1 MISAIFVV
9 NSAGLKLYSKVY
21 DSNIVVDDLLLVSIL
36 SAIQMYAE
44 KAIDENIR
52 SIEFDRMHIIYRI
65 PEKLDQ
71 GGIMIVII
79 AEEMNTTIMLQANH
93 IINLIRK
100 RLPDSIDILN
110 FVQVDNRNAEIL
122 IDLENE
128 INMLIN
134 LSSDD
139 LEQIQKDTHIQFLE
153 KLLNKIAKRVP
164 KKTLMIDSR
173 IMINSQKS
181 FCVDPSISKEDCE
194 KIQNK
199 LRQGISRLYGSKI
212 FDETLRELD

>member
-21 DSNIVVDDLLLVSIL
+21 DSKIVVDDLLLVSIL

-52 SIEFDRMHIIYRI
+52 SIEFDKMHIIYRI
-65 PEKLDQ
+65 PENSDQ

-79 AEEMNTTIMLQANH
+79 ADAMNTTIMLQANH

-110 FVQVDNRNAEIL
+110 FVQIDNKNTEIL
-122 IDLENE
+122 IDLEKE

-164 KKTLMIDSR
+164 QKTLMIDSR
-173 IMINSQKS
+173 IMINSQKIL
-181 FCVDPSISKEDCE
+181 CVDPSISKEDCD

-212 FDETLRELD
+212 FEETLRELD